1 MPLRHSIARLPET
14 RVLLADLT
22 FPSDRV
28 QIQRTRLAFV
38 HLDNVL
44 NFSKIDRDGRVDG
57 YVVAYLPDLVAVLF
71 LRGGQLVTA
80 VSFTE
85 SGRSVLPIAAALRE
99 MRAELERGELV
110 YADAPLEQLAW
121 MYQSCAAPAVLKFVD
136 LDDPQALF
144 PVLRQETFSGIL
156 ELISQGRVNY
166 FRFEDGKFINGYY
179 CAKAADL
186 SVSQHVE
193 SLFAGDSEGSKP
205 ALVASVFPYSD
216 SLPAQAS
223 TAMMQ
228 SYRELFWKI
237 VEVAEREVPDEGK
250 RRAYKLR
257 DALAG
262 LHTPLAV
269 LGTPLDR
276 EAREIVTSPE
286 GLTRA
291 LADWTRQLLQQLE
304 IIAPGVAPRILKEA
318 TREQRFVLQKAG
330 FYQQLPWSLSW

>member
-1 MPLRHSIARLPET
+1 MPLRHSTVRLPAT
-14 RVLLADLT
+14 RVFLADLT
-22 FPSDRV
+22 FPSERV
-28 QIQRTRLAFV
+28 QIHRTRLAFV

-71 LRGGQLVTA
+71 LRGGELVTA

-85 SGRSVLPIAAALRE
+85 SGRSVLPIGAALRE
-99 MRAELERGELV
+99 MKEEVERGELV

-121 MYQSCAAPAVLKFVD
+121 MYQSCAAPAVPRFVD

-144 PVLRQETFSGIL
+144 PVLKEEGFSGIL
-156 ELISQGRVNY
+156 ELISEGRVNY
-166 FRFEDGKFINGYY
+166 FRFENGKFVNGYY
-179 CAKAADL
+179 CAKGPEL
-186 SVSQHVE
+186 TVGQHVE
-193 SLFAGDSEGSKP
+193 SLFDPGPDGGKP
-205 ALVASVFPYSD
+205 ALVASVFPFSD
-216 SLPAQAS
+216 SLPVQAS
-223 TAMMQ
+223 TAMIQ

-237 VEVAEREVPDEGK
+237 VEVAEREVPQEGK
-250 RRAYKLR
+250 KRAYKLR

-262 LHTPLAV
+262 VHTPLSV

-276 EAREIVTSPE
+276 EAKEIVTSPE
-286 GLTRA
+286 ELTRA

-304 IIAPGVAPRILKEA
+304 IIAPGVAPQILKDA